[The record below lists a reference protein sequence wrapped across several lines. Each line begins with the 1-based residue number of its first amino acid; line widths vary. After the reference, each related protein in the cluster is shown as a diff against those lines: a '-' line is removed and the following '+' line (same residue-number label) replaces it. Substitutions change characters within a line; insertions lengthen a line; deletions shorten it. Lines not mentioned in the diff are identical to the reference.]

1 MKTKYSRLLSV
12 IVLAAVSLAADASS
26 KSLSAFLAKVSLS
39 QVSFEYSF
47 VMNREGAKIT
57 GNGSVTLQDDAFRLN
72 GNGLEMW
79 CDGSTSWTVDRSAEE
94 ILIQPVEDSGEDF
107 ASNPALLVA
116 SLDKGFSETSGG
128 TSKFN
133 GKAVTTSILSPKS
146 DVSSMTEI
154 ALLKLYFKEST
165 SDLVGLEV
173 KLNDGS
179 VCVFTISGFK
189 TAEKNSSRA
198 AFRFDEKIP
207 SNYVVTDLR

>member
-1 MKTKYSRLLSV
+1 MKTIYSRILSV
-12 IVLAAVSLAADASS
+12 IVFAAVPLVTDAAG
-26 KSLSAFLAKVSLS
+26 KSLSAFLAKVSGS

-72 GNGLEMW
+72 GSGLEMW

-116 SLDKGFSETSGG
+116 SLDKGFSETSAGA
-128 TSKFN
+128 SKFN
-133 GKAVTTSILSPKS
+133 GKVVSMSVLSPNS
-146 DVSSMTEI
+146 DVSSTTEI
-154 ALLKLYFKEST
+154 SLLKLYFNKGT
-165 SDLVGLEV
+165 SDLLGLEV
-173 KLNDGS
+173 RLNDGS

-189 TAEKNSSRA
+189 IAEKISSRA
-198 AFRFDEKIP
+198 AFRFNEKIP